1 MTTIP
6 TLAQDNLAPNAQA
19 LLCSRYYAKTG
30 THIITCPHCGGLHES
45 HASFLKR
52 ISFNNSEYHRA
63 ISQGDFLPNSPT
75 LFNAGVPDAG
85 TLSACFFQEIQ
96 DSLLDGD
103 ASIMAVGTTA
113 AAITKFGGGVG
124 YYFGNLRPKGATI
137 KSTHGK
143 AMGPVAVLR
152 YMDSVGRMI
161 SQAGKREAAQM
172 GVLPH
177 NHPDIREFITCKDEN
192 PDELSTFNISV
203 SVTDDFMRKAM
214 ISGSAEEGLLHL
226 MAQSCWT
233 TGDPGIMFHDRVNRD
248 NPMPWLGDIKGC
260 NPCSEQMLHHN
271 ESCNLASANLMAHYD
286 VKTGKIKWT
295 KLAGTVGL
303 MVKYLNDV
311 IDYNS
316 YPTPA
321 IDAAAKYSRRIGVG
335 YMGLADL
342 LACQELQYDSDE
354 ARQLTADITRF
365 IRVAADKATRYLGSM
380 IGPAPCYRAKDRA
393 SYLLQRDS
401 GVVKRNA
408 IVTSIQP
415 TGTTA
420 LLLGVSTGIEPF
432 FALSNTRTTAEGVV
446 FQERPLALDILDSR
460 GRGSSFTP
468 KIASD
473 IAPEDHLQMV
483 AAAQQHVDNGIS
495 KTINV
500 DNDATVEDIIEVYK
514 KAWIYGLKAVSV
526 FRDGCRQKQV
536 LSKCGDE
543 ACTIEGKE
551 ALLEELNIG
560 VNLTPFEFVAAEED
574 AKRALD
580 SLRQAFERVN
590 EAIVS
595 GVVRSRDYNGMVNK
609 FNDLY
614 NEFEN
619 IYNDDSVSLNHK
631 YGVLFNELYAMRI
644 RYAGAINVPLNEA
657 MTELSNAIERES
669 SRIGG

>member
-30 THIITCPHCGGLHES
+30 THIITCQHCGGLHES

-551 ALLEELNIG
+551 ALLEEISG
-560 VNLTPFEFVAAEED
+560 SASAPVEQYTEC
-574 AKRALD
+574 ALD

-657 MTELSNAIERES
+657 MTELSNAIECES
-669 SRIGG
+669 ARIGG